1 MTVAQAVLAAPARRR
16 WRPRP
21 RHAPV
26 SSRRAVARATT
37 WEVRAFVAAS
47 SAICVVFVLVLL
59 YLAQATAVASRGYDA
74 QRLQRSL
81 AELRRQNAL
90 LEVENA
96 RLDAPARIEAEAKR
110 IGLVRLSTIRVVQ
123 AEPIA
128 ANR

>member
-1 MTVAQAVLAAPARRR
+1 MRRPAKPSLRRGHVA
-16 WRPRP
+16 
-21 RHAPV
+21 
-26 SSRRAVARATT
+26 SRRASHSGVT

-47 SAICVVFVLVLL
+47 VAICVVFLLVVL
-59 YLAQATAVASRGYDA
+59 YLAQTTAVSARGYEA
-74 QRLQRSL
+74 QRLERSL
-81 AELRRQNAL
+81 SELRRQNAL

-110 IGLVRLSTIRVVQ
+110 IGLVRVARIPVVQ